1 MNNPI
6 TKIKDYMT
14 KNGLRL
20 IDFFKQM
27 DKDQSNTITFDE
39 FKRGVQ
45 VHIKSKSLLLLVH
58 AAIPIFVSSFFQQ
71 FQLEMSDADI
81 RRAINILDTDKSGD
95 IDFQ

>member
-1 MNNPI
+1 MLKKVLMNNPI

-45 VHIKSKSLLLLVH
+45 VHIKS
-58 AAIPIFVSSFFQQ
+58 
-71 FQLEMSDADI
+71 
-81 RRAINILDTDKSGD
+81 
-95 IDFQ
+95 